1 MPGKFLAVTD
11 TRLIRTVCDPN
22 CHANPRCGI
31 TAQVENGRIVKI
43 EPGAFPLPEYDG
55 RICAMGMARL
65 EQQYHKDRLH
75 YPLRRIGARGEGR
88 WQRISWDE
96 AFDLL
101 AGRLSKIAEQYGSR
115 SLAFFAGSGA
125 AGVLTKGSAQ
135 RFAAAIGG
143 TAYRAGGIDYG
154 VPKGLEY
161 MFGVPASTFFR
172 PGGHEMADAV
182 NSRIILLWGG
192 NGADTRLV
200 DFHFITAAQQRGAK
214 LVCIDPNRSA
224 TAQRADQWI
233 SPRPGTDVAL
243 ALALLDEILQNGWQ
257 NDRFLRRRTNATLL
271 VRRDSGALLRA
282 ADVFGG
288 NATDYLVWD
297 SSRECATTHTNCD
310 ASVLHG
316 NYRVT
321 LADGTTIECAP
332 TFELLRELA
341 RTYPAERASEITGVP
356 VETIRELARE
366 LALHKPAAIRIG
378 YGVDRWYYC
387 DYTARAA
394 ANLVVATGNIG
405 IAGGGISVHDGS
417 YGAPLNLHPFR
428 SPGGREAATLDA
440 ISLMKAIE
448 HGDPYPVRALWL
460 SASNLFNQTSAN
472 RARVLRDIVPK
483 LDLLVVVDHF
493 MTDSAALADVVLPAC
508 TIFEKKDLVA
518 GMFLQLQRAVVKPE
532 GESKSD
538 WDIFAGLSARMGVGE
553 FFAGAPEQYLNEM
566 IETDHPLL
574 KGITLDRLE
583 REDAVLLNRP
593 RAPYVAFTDF
603 KFKTPS
609 GRIEL
614 YKEELLKHGA
624 ELPYY
629 HEPVEASP
637 ANPLYEHFPL
647 TLLFSHSRHRIH
659 SSFAN
664 LSKFKQLEPEPLVE
678 IHPADAAQRAI
689 TNNQRVRVY
698 NERGSVCLK
707 ARVSADLKP
716 GVVVISEGSW
726 VKDFPEG
733 DPYSLTHELVSP
745 TSENYAFFDT
755 LVEIAAADTL
765 SK

>member
-1 MPGKFLAVTD
+1 
-11 TRLIRTVCDPN
+11 
-22 CHANPRCGI
+22 
-31 TAQVENGRIVKI
+31 
-43 EPGAFPLPEYDG
+43 
-55 RICAMGMARL
+55 MGMARL
-65 EQQYHKDRLH
+65 EQQYHQDRLR

-143 TAYRAGGIDYG
+143 TAYRAGGVDYG

-172 PGGHEMADAV
+172 PGGHEMADAI
-182 NSRIILLWGG
+182 NSRMILLWGG

-200 DFHFITAAQQRGAK
+200 DFHFVTAAQQRGAK

-257 NDRFLRRRTNATLL
+257 NDEFLRRHTNAPFL
-271 VRRDSGALLRA
+271 VRRDNGALLRA

-297 SSRECATTHTNCD
+297 ASRDCATTHTNCD
-310 ASVLHG
+310 APVLHG

-321 LADGTTIECAP
+321 FADGTTIECAP

-341 RTYPAERASEITGVP
+341 RTYPADRASEITGVP
-356 VETIRELARE
+356 VETIRELACE
-366 LALHKPAAIRIG
+366 FALRKPAAIRIG

-387 DYTARAA
+387 DYTARAV
-394 ANLVVATGNIG
+394 ANLIVATGNIG

-417 YGAPLNLHPFR
+417 YGAPLNLRPFR

-448 HGDPYPVRALWL
+448 QGDPYPVRALWL
-460 SASNLFNQTSAN
+460 SASNMFNQTSAN
-472 RARVLRDIVPK
+472 RARVLSAIVPK

-493 MTDSAALADVVLPAC
+493 MTDSAALADVVLPTC

-518 GMFLQLQRAVVKPE
+518 GMFLQLQRAVVEPE

-538 WDIFAGLSARMGVGE
+538 WDIFAGLSARMGVRE

-664 LSKFKQLEPEPLVE
+664 LPKFKQLEPEPLVE

>member
-1 MPGKFLAVTD
+1 MLPAVTD

-22 CHANPRCGI
+22 CHASPRCGI

-43 EPGAFPLPEYDG
+43 EPGAFPLPEYD
-55 RICAMGMARL
+55 RRVCAMGMARL
-65 EQQYHKDRLH
+65 EYQYHEDRLRF
-75 YPLRRIGARGEGR
+75 PLRRVGERGQGR
-88 WQRISWDE
+88 WQRMSWDE

-101 AGRLSKIAEQYGSR
+101 AERLRKLAEQYGPR
-115 SLAFFAGSGA
+115 SLAFFTGSGA
-125 AGVLTKGSAQ
+125 AGVLTRGSAQ

-143 TAYRAGGIDYG
+143 TAHRAGGVDYG

-161 MFGVPASTFFR
+161 MFGVPASTYFR

-182 NSRIILLWGG
+182 NSRMILLWGG

-200 DFHFITAAQQRGAK
+200 DFHFIMEAQQRGAK

-233 SPRPGTDVAL
+233 SPRSGTDTAL
-243 ALALLDEILQNGWQ
+243 ALGLLDEILRHGWQ
-257 NDRFLRRRTNATLL
+257 DDAFLRRHTNAPFL
-271 VRRDSGALLRA
+271 VRRDNGAFLRA
-282 ADVFGG
+282 AELFDG
-288 NATDYLVWD
+288 NAADYVVWD
-297 SSRECATTHTNCD
+297 PSLECAAAQSNCD
-310 ASVLHG
+310 APALHG
-316 NYRVT
+316 SYRVT
-321 LADGTTIECAP
+321 LADGTAIDCAP
-332 TFELLRELA
+332 VFELLRELA
-341 RTYPAERASEITGVP
+341 RNYSAERAGAITGVP
-356 VETIRELARE
+356 AQTIRELARE
-366 LALHKPAAIRIG
+366 FAARKPAAIRIG
-378 YGVDRWYYC
+378 YGVDRWYYS

-405 IAGGGISVHDGS
+405 IAGGGISVHDGT
-417 YGAPLNLHPFR
+417 YAAPLNLHPFR
-428 SPGGREAATLDA
+428 SPGGREAATLDV

-448 HGDPYPVRALWL
+448 QGDPYPVRALWL
-460 SASNLFNQTSAN
+460 SASNMFNQTSAN
-472 RARVLRDIVPK
+472 RARVLSAIVPK

-493 MTDSAALADVVLPAC
+493 MTDTAALADVVLPAC

-518 GMFLQLQRAVVKPE
+518 GMFLQLQRRAVEPE

-538 WDIFAGLSARMGVGE
+538 WDIFAGLAPRMGLE
-553 FFAGAPEQYLNEM
+553 KYFAGTPEQYLKEM

-574 KGITLDRLE
+574 QGITLDRLE

-593 RAPYVAFTDF
+593 RQPYVAFTDF

-614 YKEELLKHGA
+614 YKEELVDHGA

-637 ANPLYEHFPL
+637 ANPLYERFPL

-659 SSFAN
+659 STFAN
-664 LSKFKQLEPEPLVE
+664 LPKFKQLEPEPMVE
-678 IHPADAAQRAI
+678 IHPADAAHRAI
-689 TNNQRVRVY
+689 ANDQRVRVY

-707 ARVSADLKP
+707 ARLSADLKP
-716 GVVVISEGSW
+716 GVVVIAEGSW
-726 VKDFPEG
+726 VKDFPAG

-755 LVEIAAADTL
+755 LVEIEAADSPST
-765 SK
+765 